1 MIKVKFNTFRGVFL
15 YSLFA
20 CVNQEHGTT
29 KYIYISTNSKP
40 MEIFQVIQETITK
53 PPIPHEPH
61 KQSLKAWAMYCL
73 RDKGFKVVYA
83 QNADFAIEF
92 KGKDK
97 LYFKVTNNAE
107 DVDKSCSWIVWDSQ
121 TKTVSLFPLN

>member
-1 MIKVKFNTFRGVFL
+1 MR
-15 YSLFA
+15 
-20 CVNQEHGTT
+20 E
-29 KYIYISTNSKP
+29 P
-40 MEIFQVIQETITK
+40 MQMFQVIEETITN

-83 QNADFAIEF
+83 QNADFAIEP

-97 LYFKVTNNAE
+97 VYFKVTNNAE
-107 DVDKSCSWIVWDSQ
+107 EVDKSCNWIIWDST
-121 TKTVSLFPLN
+121 TKSVSLKPLS

>member
-1 MIKVKFNTFRGVFL
+1 M
-15 YSLFA
+15 
-20 CVNQEHGTT
+20 Q
-29 KYIYISTNSKP
+29 
-40 MEIFQVIQETITK
+40 MFQVIEETITN

-83 QNADFAIEF
+83 QNADFAIEP

-97 LYFKVTNNAE
+97 VYFKVTNNAE
-107 DVDKSCSWIVWDSQ
+107 EVDNSCNWIIWDST
-121 TKTVSLFPLN
+121 TKSVSLKPLS